1 MSETTIIVE
10 PGEPETVVTPGVD
23 PAVMSILVEH
33 GEAIAELWSAVINNS
48 LVTQVVAEE
57 LVTVAE
63 SAESAQVT
71 ADVAIDVAVTAS
83 ETALEAA
90 EEVEEEPVVVQA
102 PEEHS
107 EPAKDDEEP
116 KSKTHP
122 YFRPLRSPLDK

>member
-1 MSETTIIVE
+1 LSETTIIVE

-23 PAVMSILVEH
+23 PAVMAILVEH
-33 GEAIAELWSAVINNS
+33 GEAIAELRSAVINNS

-90 EEVEEEPVVVQA
+90 EEPVVVQA